1 VSNSALTPYELYG
14 HALSDFLL
22 SLAIA
27 DDIEMKGVPVG
38 DEGKKIRDNINRL
51 RQIHQ
56 VEISKYFPDDI
67 VLENVDAGNAQENDD
82 DDDCSVGS
90 DGGSDDDDDYNDDD
104 DDQNEGDDNDRVLIT
119 KKQQP
124 NQNSRFHFFLNE
136 GGERT
141 NLSNMS
147 RLRLNEFLEQLRKL
161 VLYKG
166 KDILNS
172 TELQMHTHFS
182 KKMAIH
188 IVLIRQVM
196 DCIIND
202 KTNEI
207 FELYQKKKSTHN
219 HQRLSWYLL
228 TTKYPFFPIVLIE
241 ELGMKIFNIGLGGR
255 LTQRAMIDP
264 TIVTIVMLRCRHEF
278 TMSRG
283 QYDNNKNITCKCG
296 TNASPRS
303 AVKSLHF
310 NIDDIDDYIFLK
322 HNDCKEEHKMFLY
335 KEHYQNKIAGRSFV
349 KGKLRTSVKRTKLHQ
364 CRRCKKLENLEDNY
378 TEIDYEEFRLPL
390 PVKNMKLKKK

>member
-1 VSNSALTPYELYG
+1 
-14 HALSDFLL
+14 
-22 SLAIA
+22 
-27 DDIEMKGVPVG
+27 
-38 DEGKKIRDNINRL
+38 
-51 RQIHQ
+51 
-56 VEISKYFPDDI
+56 
-67 VLENVDAGNAQENDD
+67 
-82 DDDCSVGS
+82 
-90 DGGSDDDDDYNDDD
+90 
-104 DDQNEGDDNDRVLIT
+104 
-119 KKQQP
+119 
-124 NQNSRFHFFLNE
+124 
-136 GGERT
+136 
-141 NLSNMS
+141 
-147 RLRLNEFLEQLRKL
+147 
-161 VLYKG
+161 
-166 KDILNS
+166 
-172 TELQMHTHFS
+172 
-182 KKMAIH
+182 
-188 IVLIRQVM
+188 
-196 DCIIND
+196 
-202 KTNEI
+202 
-207 FELYQKKKSTHN
+207 
-219 HQRLSWYLL
+219 
-228 TTKYPFFPIVLIE
+228 
-241 ELGMKIFNIGLGGR
+241 
-255 LTQRAMIDP
+255 MIDP